1 MAIDKVR
8 AAFAA
13 AGMEERICEFA
24 ESSATV
30 ELAAKAVG
38 CDPAQIVKTL
48 SFRVGERVV
57 LVACAGDARVDN
69 RKFKD
74 CFGEKAVFPKGKMLS
89 PDEAETLI
97 GHGVGGVCPFAV
109 NEGVEVFLDG
119 SIRRFDTVY
128 PAAGSSNSAAR
139 LTPGE
144 LERLAAPC
152 SWVDVCKLPEAA
164 D

>member
-1 MAIDKVR
+1 MAIEKVR

-13 AGMEERICEFA
+13 AGMEDRIHEFR

-30 ELAAKAVG
+30 ELAAAAVG

-74 CFGEKAVFPKGKMLS
+74 FFGGKGKMLGR
-89 PDEAETLI
+89 DEAEDLI
-97 GHGVGGVCPFAV
+97 GHGVGGVCPFVV
-109 NEGVEVFLDG
+109 NEGVEVFLDE
-119 SIRRFDTVY
+119 SIRRFDMVY
-128 PAAGSSNSAAR
+128 PAAGSSNSAAY
-139 LTPGE
+139 LTPDE

-152 SWVDVCKLPEAA
+152 AWTDVCKLPE
-164 D
+164 

>member
-1 MAIDKVR
+1 MAIEKVR

-13 AGMEERICEFA
+13 AGMKERICEFA

-38 CDPAQIVKTL
+38 CDPSQIVKTL
-48 SFRVGERVV
+48 SFHVGERVV

-74 CFGEKAVFPKGKMLS
+74 FFGGKGKMLS